1 MDKDS
6 NGKIEWHEFLEAKSK
21 EIEKEKNPFY

>member
-1 MDKDS
+1 MDADG
-6 NGKIEWHEFLEAKSK
+6 NGKIEWQEYLDAKVK